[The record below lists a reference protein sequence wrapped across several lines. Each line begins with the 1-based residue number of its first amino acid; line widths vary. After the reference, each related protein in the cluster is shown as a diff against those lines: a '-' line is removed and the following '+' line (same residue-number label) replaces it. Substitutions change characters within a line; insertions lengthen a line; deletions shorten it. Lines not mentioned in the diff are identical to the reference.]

1 MKSISTILW
10 FLILSSMLTGW
21 LAVVFALNA
30 QTEALAGAI
39 SLVAAALAFGLPALA
54 LFNSLKK

>member
-10 FLILSSMLTGW
+10 FLLLSSILTGW
-21 LAVVFALNA
+21 LAVIFALNS
-30 QTEALAGAI
+30 QTEAMAGAV

>member
-1 MKSISTILW
+1 MKSISTVLW

-21 LAVVFALNA
+21 VAVVFALNA
-30 QTEALAGAI
+30 QTDALAGGI
-39 SLVAAALAFGLPALA
+39 SLLAAAFAFGLPALA

>member
-1 MKSISTILW
+1 VKSISTVLW

-21 LAVVFALNA
+21 VALIFAFNKE
-30 QTEALAGAI
+30 TEPMAGAV
-39 SLVAAALAFGLPALA
+39 SLVAAALAFGLPAVA

>member
-10 FLILSSMLTGW
+10 FLLLSSILTGW
-21 LAVVFALNA
+21 VAVIFALNS
-30 QTEALAGAI
+30 QTEAMAGAV

-54 LFNSLKK
+54 LFSSLKK

>member
-1 MKSISTILW
+1 VKSISTVLW

-21 LAVVFALNA
+21 VAVVFALNKE
-30 QTEALAGAI
+30 TEAMAGAV
-39 SLVAAALAFGLPALA
+39 SLVAAAFAFGLPAVA